1 MEERFDIEKCVV
13 YDANGQVLGRLASI
27 IAKNLLNGNDVAVVN
42 AEKAI
47 ISGKRK
53 PMALKYRT
61 RLNLQEKEN
70 PEHSPYW
77 SRRPDMLFKRIVRGM
92 LPYRNPRG
100 KEAFRKLHVYMGEPE
115 SLKGK
120 DRLKPNIK
128 NAKEIYAG
136 YISSKDL
143 SNTLGYSIDK

>member
-1 MEERFDIEKCVV
+1 MPERFDIEKCLV
-13 YDANGQVLGRLASI
+13 YDADGQVLGRIASM
-27 IAKNLLNGNDVAVVN
+27 IAKNLLDGKDVAVVN

-53 PMALKYRT
+53 PMAAKYRT

-92 LPYRNPRG
+92 LPYRRPRG
-100 KEAFRKLHVYMGEPE
+100 KEAFRKLRVFMGEPE
-115 SLKGK
+115 ALKSK
-120 DRLKPNIK
+120 EHIKPKIK
-128 NAKEIYAG
+128 GAKEIYAG
-136 YISSKDL
+136 YITLKDL
-143 SNTLGYSIDK
+143 SNTLGYNIDK

>member
-1 MEERFDIEKCVV
+1 MEERFNVEKCIV
-13 YDANGQVLGRLASI
+13 YDANGQVLGRIASI
-27 IAKNLLNGNDVAVVN
+27 IAKNLLEGKDVAVIN
-42 AEKAI
+42 AEKSI

-53 PMALKYRT
+53 PLAEKYRT

-100 KEAFRKLHVYMGEPE
+100 KEAFRKLHVYMGEPKLLE
-115 SLKGK
+115 GK
-120 DRLKPNIK
+120 EHVKLNIK
-128 NAKEIYAG
+128 HAKEIYAG
-136 YISSKDL
+136 YISLKDL

>member
-1 MEERFDIEKCVV
+1 MPERFNIEKCLV
-13 YDANGQVLGRLASI
+13 YDADGQVLGRIASI
-27 IAKNLLNGNDVAVVN
+27 IAKNLLEGKDIAVVN

-53 PMALKYRT
+53 PMSAKYRT

-92 LPYRNPRG
+92 LPYRRPRG
-100 KEAFRKLHVYMGEPE
+100 KEAFRKLRVFMGEPE
-115 SLKGK
+115 VLKSK
-120 DRLKPNIK
+120 DRIKPKIK
-128 NAKEIYAG
+128 TGKEIYAG
-136 YISSKDL
+136 YITLKDL
-143 SNTLGYSIDK
+143 SSTLGYNIDK